1 MMAEDG
7 LDGVAIREVARRL
20 DYSPAALY
28 RYFDGRDQLI
38 AALGADA
45 AEHLAERLRA
55 VEAASAAERLRGL
68 GLAYLSFAAEEPA
81 RFRLLFVELPSS
93 RTSLAEGPPPTSPY
107 VIVVQAARDA
117 IESGALSRTLD
128 PEVVAY
134 TLWSLVHGMAV
145 LGSTHLKGFSA
156 DLESA
161 HRAALDLLIASW
173 KPAPTAGPGE
183 DADGEH
189 IRYGSAPV
197 AG

>member
-1 MMAEDG
+1 MAEDG

-38 AALGADA
+38 AALA
-45 AEHLAERLRA
+45 AEAAGHLAERLRA
-55 VEAASAAERLRGL
+55 VEAASAAERLRGI
-68 GLAYLSFAAEEPA
+68 GLAYLSFADQEPT

-93 RTSLAEGPPPTSPY
+93 RTTLAEGPPPRSPY
-107 VIVVQAARDA
+107 AIVVGAARDA
-117 IESGALSRTLD
+117 IESGGLTDTLD

-145 LGSTHLKGFSA
+145 LESTHLKGFSG
-156 DLESA
+156 DFDGA

-173 KPAPTAGPGE
+173 KPAPTGGPGE
-183 DADGEH
+183 DADDEH
-189 IRYGSAPV
+189 KH
-197 AG
+197 